1 MASSSTSENLRLRVP
16 SSAVSQLAANSTLK
30 TRNPKLR
37 AELPERLEQLR
48 LRGWRGGLIPRH
60 RAFKRLEPSPADLI
74 GGALLLI
81 TISLSWVALLGPIG
95 KLWQQIFVFWA
106 KPLGL
111 DFSIV
116 MVPQNWGAQM
126 HFALPYLSAPAGP
139 ITPVTWSITAAV
151 SVLVLVGSYFLDEE
165 QLPLMYLLRALV
177 LIQSGALVYFAVFSA
192 RFPHDI
198 PSYTIGMLVFGM
210 ILIGLVPVIL
220 AFTYYVFD
228 FSFLKKLVL
237 TAVTMAHLTLLIPL
251 QYLLHVWVLHH
262 SILFMPILYFAFG
275 PFLDILVFVSLYSW
289 GMSWHTRSDLQL
301 A

>member
-1 MASSSTSENLRLRVP
+1 
-16 SSAVSQLAANSTLK
+16 LK
-30 TRNPKLR
+30 GETRNSKL
-37 AELPERLEQLR
+37 ETSLPSHLEQLR
-48 LRGWRGGLIPRH
+48 LRGWRGGLIPPH
-60 RAFKRLEPSPADLI
+60 RAFERLDPGASDLI

-81 TISLSWVALLGPIG
+81 GTSLSWVALLGTIG
-95 KLWQQIFVFWA
+95 KFWQHIFAFWA

-111 DFSIV
+111 EFSIV
-116 MVPQNWGAQM
+116 MVPQHWSSHM
-126 HFALPYLSAPAGP
+126 RFALPYLSAPAGP
-139 ITPVTWSITAAV
+139 ITPLTWSITAAV
-151 SVLVLVGSYFLDEE
+151 TVLALVGTYLMGEE
-165 QLPLMYLLRALV
+165 LLPVVYLVRALV

-228 FSFLKKLVL
+228 FSFMKKLTL
-237 TAVTMAHLTLLIPL
+237 TALTMAHLVLLIPL
-251 QYLLHVWVLHH
+251 QYLLHIWVLHH

-289 GMSWHTRSDLQL
+289 GMSWRTRRDFQL

>member
-1 MASSSTSENLRLRVP
+1 
-16 SSAVSQLAANSTLK
+16 
-30 TRNPKLR
+30 
-37 AELPERLEQLR
+37 
-48 LRGWRGGLIPRH
+48 
-60 RAFKRLEPSPADLI
+60 
-74 GGALLLI
+74 
-81 TISLSWVALLGPIG
+81 
-95 KLWQQIFVFWA
+95 
-106 KPLGL
+106 
-111 DFSIV
+111 
-116 MVPQNWGAQM
+116 MVPQNWGAHM

-139 ITPVTWSITAAV
+139 ITPVTWSITAAA
-151 SVLVLVGSYFLDEE
+151 SVLVLVGSYFLGEE
-165 QLPLMYLLRALV
+165 LLPLKYLLRALV

-228 FSFLKKLVL
+228 FSFLKKLAL
-237 TAVTMAHLTLLIPL
+237 TVVTMAHLTLLIPL

-289 GMSWHTRSDLQL
+289 GMSWRTRSDFQL